1 MTLFWALP
9 LFFGLQYTSG
19 REAKNREHLGTLN
32 IVMCS
37 GRKRGRGTQLQIS
50 QVEYSQSYDC
60 LGSCLATEHSTMK
73 SSTLFQCGPLP
84 PSVNIASTWHHSHDK
99 CSQAFPI
106 FATLLLL
113 QNILNT
119 NWGTKNWGDLGTKLY
134 NTSDKKRKF
143 DWLTNWL

>member
-37 GRKRGRGTQLQIS
+37 GQKRERGTQLQIS
-50 QVEYSQSYDC
+50 QVEYLQSYDC
-60 LGSCLATEHSTMK
+60 LGSCLVTEHSTMK

-84 PSVNIASTWHHSHDK
+84 PLRQHRVH
-99 CSQAFPI
+99 
-106 FATLLLL
+106 L
-113 QNILNT
+113 
-119 NWGTKNWGDLGTKLY
+119 
-134 NTSDKKRKF
+134 TSF
-143 DWLTNWL
+143 T